1 MGTGYIFYFDET
13 YHDKAITLENNR
25 LNILADNLL
34 DDYIGFFW
42 GTRENNIDNISTKLR
57 AFEEKQVSLF
67 GLDDKKEL
75 KSRRFNNNQFK
86 AGIHSFSSVML
97 GFYTDLFNLCSN
109 EKMIFQLNVV
119 SKMEIL
125 TRRLFPE
132 RNWFV
137 QNGFIYDSFIY
148 SFSKLLVYYN
158 HTDLIVELCN
168 LQQAPEENRIRIIK
182 ETISKVIEAGKDVSR
197 KEREVRIFRELLQ
210 ILNHP
215 GLTVA
220 PANHQKWVY
229 FINYDGLCN
238 LLKEIS
244 INPRRVSLYIDD
256 ESNTIDAAQEYAF
269 EHVEGLSSTE
279 NICIRLSDWLAGFV
293 GKMIWG
299 ISHDPQIIE
308 EKVRDINRIKT
319 ENFSRRRL
327 LSSKWF
333 VLSEAKFACY
343 KAAAACYVR
352 RQPHR
357 WTLLHCSYAD
367 HIIQFFTLLRYI
379 DQYEYEDYLSIST
392 DVHREKYTK
401 MCLLELEAYYKIF
414 FRNK

>member
-1 MGTGYIFYFDET
+1 MGTGYAFYFDET
-13 YHDKAITLENNR
+13 YHDKAITLKNNQ

-42 GTRENNIDNISTKLR
+42 GTRETNIDSISAKLL
-57 AFEEKQVSLF
+57 AFEKKYIACF
-67 GLDDKKEL
+67 GLQDKKEL
-75 KSRRFNNNQFK
+75 KTRNFSNNQFK
-86 AGIHSFSSVML
+86 SGIHGFSSVML
-97 GFYTDLFNLCSN
+97 GFYTDLFNLCGN
-109 EKMIFQLNVV
+109 EKMIFQINVV
-119 SKMEIL
+119 SKMEVL
-125 TRRLFPE
+125 TRRLFPDQ
-132 RNWFV
+132 NWFV

-158 HTDLIVELCN
+158 HPDLVAELCN
-168 LQQAPEENRIRIIK
+168 LQQAPEEDRIHTIK
-182 ETISKVIEAGKDVSR
+182 ETISKVIEAGKDISR

-210 ILNHP
+210 ILNYP

-220 PANHQKWVY
+220 PVNHQKWVY

-256 ESNTIDAAQEYAF
+256 ESNTVDAAQEF
-269 EHVEGLSSTE
+269 DFKHVEGLSSTE
-279 NICIRLSDWLAGFV
+279 NVCIRLSDWLTGFI

-308 EKVRDINRIKT
+308 EKLTDINRIKT

-327 LSSKWF
+327 LSSEWF
-333 VLSEAKFACY
+333 ILNEAKFACY
-343 KAAAACYVR
+343 KAAATCYVR
-352 RQPHR
+352 RQPHH

-379 DQYEYEDYLSIST
+379 DQYEYETYSSISA
-392 DVHREKYTK
+392 DAHRDKYTE
-401 MCLLELEAYYKIF
+401 MCLLELEAYYKNF
-414 FRNK
+414 VKKR